1 LNGTSEFG
9 TRSLTVNTK
18 FAMYLSRFV
27 SMSPD
32 SEVGLVKRHNIGN
45 LSIAQAVDIHQE
57 NVPIKLS
64 QRPDEVFEN
73 LDLVPVLRASKR
85 TRVILRLS
93 LHGSLKGSTMLPME
107 VAGGI
112 KRDAVNPGCKARFSF
127 VSVKAFPELGEL
139 FSCKRSRLQ
148 SPGA

>member
-1 LNGTSEFG
+1 
-9 TRSLTVNTK
+9 
-18 FAMYLSRFV
+18 MYLSRFV

-45 LSIAQAVDIHQE
+45 LSIAQAVDIQQE
-57 NVPIKLS
+57 NVSIELS

-73 LDLVPVLRASKR
+73 LDLVPILRASKR

-127 VSVKAFPELGEL
+127 VSVKAFPELENYFPARGHECSL
-139 FSCKRSRLQ
+139 RERSSWR
-148 SPGA
+148 